1 MRFVPSGRRPAGMGV
16 ESAAQAIL
24 STEQHNGKHA
34 KMCVTLLA
42 AGFVVGAKGISVKHI
57 EKATNTRIFS
67 QVTKS
72 ENSLPGERPSRTF
85 FAMGK
90 AHEASA
96 AFSIIMNA
104 VNRYKALVEGSLV
117 GTRVPRMQPIDGVM
131 FRYEPPP
138 RTIAPDAAMIE
149 YEPIELEVM
158 HRYGSECEVPLIH
171 VRRELFKRDMILM
184 QATLVRL
191 EQLNAS
197 FRCPRIAP

>member
-1 MRFVPSGRRPAGMGV
+1 M
-16 ESAAQAIL
+16 
-24 STEQHNGKHA
+24 T
-34 KMCVTLLA
+34 
-42 AGFVVGAKGISVKHI
+42 
-57 EKATNTRIFS
+57 
-67 QVTKS
+67 
-72 ENSLPGERPSRTF
+72 
-85 FAMGK
+85 
-90 AHEASA
+90 
-96 AFSIIMNA
+96 
-104 VNRYKALVEGSLV
+104 
-117 GTRVPRMQPIDGVM
+117 
-131 FRYEPPP
+131 PP